1 MDQNR
6 FKSPVVWAAVVAQIL
21 TVLIVLDVINVAQ
34 QETINQVVAAVLQL
48 LVAFGVINNPRDA
61 ENFYKSLFYA
71 IIDMADRVAPERR
84 LPIAFRQF

>member
-1 MDQNR
+1 MKGKKMEQNR

-48 LVAFGVINNPRDA
+48 LIAFGVINNPRDA
-61 ENFYKSLFYA
+61 ENF
-71 IIDMADRVAPERR
+71 
-84 LPIAFRQF
+84 

>member
-1 MDQNR
+1 MEQNR

-48 LVAFGVINNPRDA
+48 LIAFGVINNPVTPDK
-61 ENFYKSLFYA
+61 F
-71 IIDMADRVAPERR
+71 
-84 LPIAFRQF
+84 

>member
-1 MDQNR
+1 MKGDNMEQNR

-48 LVAFGVINNPRDA
+48 LIAFGVINNPTAQDK
-61 ENFYKSLFYA
+61 F
-71 IIDMADRVAPERR
+71 
-84 LPIAFRQF
+84 